1 MNQSKSIREMKGLG
15 RGHIKRLKDQLS
27 KKKT

>member
-1 MNQSKSIREMKGLG
+1 MNQSKSIREMKGLD
-15 RGHIKRLKDQLS
+15 RGHIKRFKDQLS